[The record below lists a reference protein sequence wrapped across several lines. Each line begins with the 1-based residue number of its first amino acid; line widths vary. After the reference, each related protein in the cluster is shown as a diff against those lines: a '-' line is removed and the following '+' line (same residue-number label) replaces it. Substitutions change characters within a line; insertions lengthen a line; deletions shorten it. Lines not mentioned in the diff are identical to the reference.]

1 MATTKKNSI
10 QQNNIYIKEKQLKDK
25 KDSIVM
31 MNPFDDDDLWNK
43 AMEKNKDE
51 DPADFFEKVIPKH
64 YIDNTPEYKISHRN
78 TRKQSVSDL
87 TINYITG
94 KNKMSKTLFSHKYD
108 VGDMVIYT
116 KKVSHKYAESHNK
129 EDFSYGGIVRS
140 ITNNKITIEPYDI
153 VFVREYRDTDYCSWG
168 QSKRKKNINVSP
180 LNLQKVNNTS
190 FYNCEGGKPNEY
202 NKGGLYYEGSK
213 LY

>member
-25 KDSIVM
+25 KDNIVM
-31 MNPFDDDDLWNK
+31 MNPFYDDDLWNK

-51 DPADFFEKVIPKH
+51 DPADFFDNVIPKH
-64 YIDNTPEYKISHRN
+64 YRNNTPEYKTAQGN

-94 KNKMSKTLFSHKYD
+94 KSKMSKTLFSHTYD
-108 VGDMVIYT
+108 VGDMIIYT
-116 KKVSHKYAESHNK
+116 KKVTHKYAEYHNK
-129 EDFSYGGIVRS
+129 EDYSYGGIVRS

-153 VFVREYRDTDYCSWG
+153 VFVKEYKNTDYLSWG

-190 FYNCEGGKPNEY
+190 FYNCGWRPNEY
-202 NKGGLYYEGSK
+202 TEGGLYYEGK
-213 LY
+213 